1 MTQRGYK
8 NPPKAHQF
16 KKGKSGNPKGR
27 PRKKKQSSSD
37 PGLDLIASVHR
48 ELRKSVFVQE
58 NGKHRE
64 ISKLDAFS
72 AQLVAQSVNGKPSQQ
87 KMLLSLLML
96 DTHEETEKQ
105 TLEQLQSHDEDLLN
119 ELYEQLNAIEDDTP
133 DDGDG
138 LGVMLM
144 TKITPA
150 HIHARARSSVGHF
163 FEYLYPLL
171 HPKRPI
177 EMDWYIHAMSE
188 AIMSLSRGETN
199 PAYHQCPSPL
209 FKNQSLHHLQYRF
222 YLGKRSKCRDHASY
236 LRGRAHTGTCEQRTS
251 LDAPSRLHAFVS
263 THTLCWYWIS
273 RSGPAY
279 KCWWQSS
286 LHICAGHNDRSWCR
300 LDHPG

>member
-105 TLEQLQSHDEDLLN
+105 TLEQLKSHDEDLLN
-119 ELYEQLNAIEDDTP
+119 ELYEQLDAIGDDTP

-138 LGVMLM
+138 LGSDV
-144 TKITPA
+144 
-150 HIHARARSSVGHF
+150 
-163 FEYLYPLL
+163 
-171 HPKRPI
+171 
-177 EMDWYIHAMSE
+177 D
-188 AIMSLSRGETN
+188 
-199 PAYHQCPSPL
+199 
-209 FKNQSLHHLQYRF
+209 
-222 YLGKRSKCRDHASY
+222 D
-236 LRGRAHTGTCEQRTS
+236 
-251 LDAPSRLHAFVS
+251 
-263 THTLCWYWIS
+263 
-273 RSGPAY
+273 
-279 KCWWQSS
+279 
-286 LHICAGHNDRSWCR
+286 
-300 LDHPG
+300 